1 MLEQDYII
9 RLLVRFADA
18 IRRSLEATRGDRDP
32 VDAAALLESAIGE
45 ATDIDGEVLLSL
57 SPDSIASVL
66 QVSGTDPMVME
77 YLARSLLLASEYLE
91 QANDKELSALREAQ
105 AYALAEAYEIELD
118 HDDITPEAF
127 EEFFANEPEQ

>member
-32 VDAAALLESAIGE
+32 ADAAALLESAIGE